1 MILFLLFL
9 TLVSGALLIKLPLL
23 GLFFMVIITY
33 ISVVKKLSLYKV
45 SILFIALLISSS
57 YFYNDRNQFN
67 ERTVDHFLI
76 YDYKYYNDSIQY
88 VGKNNK
94 EKFNI
99 YLNDDS
105 HLPIGTLCK
114 GNFTVTVPSKERNF
128 IKRNQQLSMKISN
141 TSGNIYI
148 DNLLSCEQ
156 QPLSILMKINELKY
170 TYTKKVLDS
179 SNYNYRGDILMLSIG
194 NKMTLSNEFFSALQK
209 LGIYHLYVISGTHVA
224 YITMILMYV
233 FSKFRIPIE
242 YVKVITII
250 ILILFLLMNV
260 FSPSVFRA
268 VLMAILLIT
277 TSFFNKKPYLAVIS
291 VTAII
296 QFIINPYIIFHAGFQ
311 LSYVTTFIIILSRDF
326 FKEKSSL
333 LQILIV
339 TVICEICTIVLIIF
353 HFNEIS
359 ISGIVMNILFSP
371 VFSCIIFP
379 AVLIYN
385 VSLFTYFPKFLDE
398 GLNIIFVLN
407 HKIILFLGQII
418 EHRLTIQNISAYFIV
433 IFIIL
438 SYILIRAIL
447 IKRISHI
454 ILVTFMFVCTI
465 FLSTLKLS
473 NDIKLVMVDVGQG
486 DAFLIIDE
494 KYDQTVLVDTGGK
507 YYRNDYEIR
516 LSEKTVLPYLKEAGI
531 KTIDLLVITHMDN
544 DHMGEAL
551 HINDKLNIKN
561 LYINPQDE
569 KITDEFLNHF
579 NNTNIIF
586 STEVDEL
593 NFKRMQLKNINNID
607 NVNNSNDQ
615 SIVLDI
621 SVFNNNILMLGD
633 ISLEYEK
640 EILKEVEN
648 IDVVKIGHHGSN
660 TSTSMELAKFP
671 FHLALVSSGVNNRYD
686 HPHKEV
692 IERLLE
698 NDKKILNTQHTGMV
712 EITFKKEYYCVRTKL
727 QKQENK
733 CYK

>member
-99 YLNDDS
+99 YLIDDS

-454 ILVTFMFVCTI
+454 ILVTFMFVGTI
-465 FLSTLKLS
+465 FL
-473 NDIKLVMVDVGQG
+473 
-486 DAFLIIDE
+486 
-494 KYDQTVLVDTGGK
+494 
-507 YYRNDYEIR
+507 
-516 LSEKTVLPYLKEAGI
+516 
-531 KTIDLLVITHMDN
+531 
-544 DHMGEAL
+544 
-551 HINDKLNIKN
+551 
-561 LYINPQDE
+561 
-569 KITDEFLNHF
+569 
-579 NNTNIIF
+579 
-586 STEVDEL
+586 
-593 NFKRMQLKNINNID
+593 
-607 NVNNSNDQ
+607 
-615 SIVLDI
+615 
-621 SVFNNNILMLGD
+621 
-633 ISLEYEK
+633 
-640 EILKEVEN
+640 
-648 IDVVKIGHHGSN
+648 
-660 TSTSMELAKFP
+660 
-671 FHLALVSSGVNNRYD
+671 
-686 HPHKEV
+686 
-692 IERLLE
+692 
-698 NDKKILNTQHTGMV
+698 
-712 EITFKKEYYCVRTKL
+712 
-727 QKQENK
+727 
-733 CYK
+733 

>member
-9 TLVSGALLIKLPLL
+9 TLVSGALLIKIPLL

-33 ISVVKKLSLYKV
+33 ISIVKKISLYKI

-94 EKFNI
+94 EKFNV
-99 YLNDDS
+99 YLNDDT

-114 GNFTVTVPSKERNF
+114 GNFKVTVPDKERNF
-128 IKRNQQLSMKISN
+128 IKRNQQLSMKISK

-148 DNLLSCEQ
+148 DSSLICEK

-170 TYTKKVLDS
+170 TYTKKVLNS
-179 SNYNYRGDILMLSIG
+179 SSYNYIGDILMLSIG

-224 YITMILMYV
+224 YITMILMFV
-233 FSKFRIPIE
+233 FSKLRIPIE
-242 YVKVITII
+242 YVKMITIV

-277 TSFFNKKPYLAVIS
+277 ASFFNKRPYLAVIS
-291 VTAII
+291 ATAIV

-311 LSYVTTFIIILSRDF
+311 LSYVTTFIIILSRDL
-326 FKEKSSL
+326 FKEKSPL
-333 LQILIV
+333 LQMIIV

-359 ISGIVMNILFSP
+359 LSGIVMNILFSP
-371 VFSCIIFP
+371 VFSCVIFP

-398 GLNIIFVLN
+398 ALNIIFVLN

-418 EHRLTIQNISAYFIV
+418 EHRFTIQNISAYYIV

-438 SYILIRAIL
+438 SYILIRVIL
-447 IKRISHI
+447 TKRFSHI
-454 ILVTFMFVCTI
+454 ILVTFIFIIAI
-465 FLSTLKLS
+465 FLSSLKLS

-507 YYRNDYEIR
+507 FYRNDYELP
-516 LSEKTVLPYLKEAGI
+516 LSEKTVLPYLKESGI

-561 LYINPQDE
+561 LYINPLDE
-569 KITDEFLNHF
+569 KISNEFLNQF

-593 NFKRMQLKNINNID
+593 NFKRMQLKNVNNID

-621 SVFNNNILMLGD
+621 SLLNNNILMLGD

-640 EILKEVEN
+640 EILKKVEN
-648 IDVVKIGHHGSN
+648 IDIVKIGHHGSN
-660 TSTSMELAKFP
+660 TSTSVELAEYP
-671 FHLALVSSGVNNRYD
+671 FHLALVSSGVNNRYG

-692 IERLLE
+692 IERLIE
-698 NDKKILNTQHTGMV
+698 NDKKILNTQYTGMV

>member
-33 ISVVKKLSLYKV
+33 ISIVKKISLYKV

-67 ERTVDHFLI
+67 ERTVNHFLI
-76 YDYKYYNDSIQY
+76 YDYKYSNDSIQY

-94 EKFNI
+94 EKFNV
-99 YLNDDS
+99 YLNGDS
-105 HLPIGTLCK
+105 HLPIGSLCK
-114 GNFTVTVPSKERNF
+114 GNFKVTVPDKERNF

-148 DNLLSCEQ
+148 DDSLICEK

-170 TYTKKVLDS
+170 TYTKKVLNS
-179 SNYNYRGDILMLSIG
+179 SSYDYRGDILMLSIG

-224 YITMILMYV
+224 YITMSIMFVL
-233 FSKFRIPIE
+233 SKLKIPIE
-242 YVKVITII
+242 YVKMITII
-250 ILILFLLMNV
+250 ILILFLLMNI
-260 FSPSVFRA
+260 FSPSVLRA

-277 TSFFNKKPYLAVIS
+277 ASFFNKQPYIAVIS

-326 FKEKSSL
+326 FKEKSPLS
-333 LQILIV
+333 QIIIV
-339 TVICEICTIVLIIF
+339 TVICEICTIVFIIF

-371 VFSCIIFP
+371 VFSCVIFP

-385 VSLFTYFPKFLDE
+385 VSLFTYFPKVLDE
-398 GLNIIFVLN
+398 GLNMIFVVN
-407 HKIILFLGQII
+407 HKIILFLGHII
-418 EHRLTIQNISAYFIV
+418 EHRLVIQNINTYYIV
-433 IFIIL
+433 ILIIL
-438 SYILIRAIL
+438 SYILIRFIL
-447 IKRISHI
+447 TKRFSHI
-454 ILVTFMFVCTI
+454 FIVTIIFVAVI
-465 FLSTLKLS
+465 FLSTFKFS
-473 NDIKLVMVDVGQG
+473 NDIKLVMIDVGQG

-516 LSEKTVLPYLKEAGI
+516 LSEKTMLPYLKESGI

-551 HINDKLNIKN
+551 YINDKLNIKN
-561 LYINPQDE
+561 LFINPLDE
-569 KITDEFLNHF
+569 KISDEFLNQF
-579 NNTNIIF
+579 NQTNIIF
-586 STEVDEL
+586 STEVDKL
-593 NFKRMQLKNINNID
+593 NLKRIQLKNVNHID

-615 SIVLDI
+615 SIVL
-621 SVFNNNILMLGD
+621 
-633 ISLEYEK
+633 
-640 EILKEVEN
+640 EIGRAHV
-648 IDVVKIGHHGSN
+648 
-660 TSTSMELAKFP
+660 
-671 FHLALVSSGVNNRYD
+671 
-686 HPHKEV
+686 
-692 IERLLE
+692 
-698 NDKKILNTQHTGMV
+698 
-712 EITFKKEYYCVRTKL
+712 
-727 QKQENK
+727 
-733 CYK
+733 